1 MQVEISKESKSDVK
15 EISDYI
21 SRDSRRYA
29 KETVDKIYEKIKIL
43 NDFPYIGRKVPE
55 QDDER
60 YRELIYKSYRIIYK
74 IEKGY
79 IHIQTVI
86 HGARN
91 VKNIFKFK

>member
-1 MQVEISKESKSDVK
+1 MRVVIDVEAKSEIK
-15 EISDYI
+15 QISDYI
-21 SRDSRRYA
+21 SRDSVKHA
-29 KETVDKIYEKIKIL
+29 EKTANKIHDKINLL

-74 IEKGY
+74 IEKNY
-79 IHIQTVI
+79 VHIQTVL

-91 VKNIFKFK
+91 LKNIFKFK